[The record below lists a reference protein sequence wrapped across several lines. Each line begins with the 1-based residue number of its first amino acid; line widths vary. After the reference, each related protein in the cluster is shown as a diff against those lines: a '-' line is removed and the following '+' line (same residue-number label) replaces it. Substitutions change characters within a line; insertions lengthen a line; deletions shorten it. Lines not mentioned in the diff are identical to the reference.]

1 MNRPMESIKANESIV
16 KCDGGG
22 GPLGHP
28 VIYLN
33 LGKEGKFICPY
44 CSKTFVKAMEEKET
58 S

>member
-1 MNRPMESIKANESIV
+1 MNRAIGPIKVNESIV
-16 KCDGGG
+16 KCDGG

-33 LGKEGKFICPY
+33 LGKEGRSICPY
-44 CSKTFVKAMEEKET
+44 CGKTFVKATEEKET